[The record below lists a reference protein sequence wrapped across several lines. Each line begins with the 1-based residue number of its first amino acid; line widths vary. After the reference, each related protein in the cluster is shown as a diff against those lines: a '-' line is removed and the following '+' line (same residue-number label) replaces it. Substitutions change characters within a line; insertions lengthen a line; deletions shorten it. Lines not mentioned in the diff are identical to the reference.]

1 MDPDGLIFA
10 ITCLAS
16 CIFALWLGAYSAGD
30 NEKQAHEKIGFGY
43 TQLGLGVLLFICCGF
58 SYIFFNKL
66 IIAHTEPS
74 IIPLSAAIGLIK
86 GGVFLLYCI
95 LFLAALVIICA
106 VMLALGIYKSE
117 KVLKFGL
124 TRFFGAVSHGIGLVL
139 ALPTIL
145 IFKAAKIDAAEDITE
160 EDVLNMVD
168 SLVDSEEDESG
179 VDETQKDMIS
189 GVFELDDVTA
199 GEIMTHRT
207 DMVAVNENTPIN
219 DILKPGA
226 TEGRS
231 RLPVYS
237 QSVDNIVGILYVKDL
252 LAAVNRPDRDTLT
265 VKQFMRSA
273 MFVPEVCRARELLL
287 DFKAKH
293 TQIAIVVDEYGGTS
307 GIVTMED
314 ILEEIVGNIQDE
326 FDNEEELITKVDDG
340 VICDASVDVE
350 DLFKALGAPV
360 PELSED
366 EDFESVSGLINDNL
380 GRIPLENENIELD
393 WHGVHFKVLQVGE
406 RRILKVK
413 CTLLPTD
420 EKERD

>member
-1 MDPDGLIFA
+1 MDPDGLILA

-16 CIFALWLGAYSAGD
+16 CLFALWLGAYSASD
-30 NEKQAHEKIGFGY
+30 NEKQAHSKIGFGY
-43 TQLGLGVLLFICCGF
+43 AQLGLSALLFIGCGF
-58 SYIFFNKL
+58 SYVVFNRL
-66 IIAHTEPS
+66 IVTYAKPGITLL
-74 IIPLSAAIGLIK
+74 LSATGLVK
-86 GGVFLLYCI
+86 GGVLLLYCI
-95 LFLAALVIICA
+95 LFLAVLIMLCA
-106 VMLALGIYKSE
+106 VMLALGIYKSQGI
-117 KVLKFGL
+117 LKFWL
-124 TRFFGAVSHGIGLVL
+124 TRVFGTAAHGIGFVL
-139 ALPTIL
+139 ALPAML

-168 SLVDSEEDESG
+168 SLVDSEEDDNC

-207 DMVAVNENTPIN
+207 DMVAVSEDTPVS
-219 DILKPGA
+219 DILKPEA

-231 RLPVYS
+231 RLPVYR

-252 LAAVNRPDRDTLT
+252 LSTLNSPEREQLT
-265 VKQFMRSA
+265 VKEFMRSA
-273 MFVPEVCRARELLL
+273 MFVPEACRARELLL

-326 FDNEEELITKVDDG
+326 FDNEEELITKTDDG
-340 VICDASVDVE
+340 VICDASVDIE
-350 DLFKALGAPV
+350 DLFDALGANM

-366 EDFESVSGLINDNL
+366 EDFESVSGLITDNL
-380 GRIPLENENIELD
+380 GRIPLESENIELD
-393 WHGVHFKVLQVGE
+393 WGGVHFKVLQVGE

-413 CTLLPTD
+413 CTLLPVSG
-420 EKERD
+420 EQEA